1 MINKKV
7 DEAVFDALLEQA
19 FSDVIEEDFKKI
31 KEESEPCSISSET
44 DHKIRAMIAKAEKQ
58 RKPKH
63 TNTILRAAAVV
74 LIVMLNLGLIGIL
87 MVPSVNAEVRN
98 VFAELFEK
106 YTAYENNE
114 QDSFIVTTGEYEI
127 GYIPSKFELIYN
139 DDCQILFRES
149 NQGNGYI
156 SINISNEDFARTS
169 LDSEYEQIKN
179 VKIHGKDSLLHFS
192 GVDYTLFWHDGY
204 HFITMLSNIDE
215 VELLKIA
222 NNIKKI
228 QEVQ

>member
-1 MINKKV
+1 MINKKI

-98 VFAELFEK
+98 VFADLFEK
-106 YTAYENNE
+106 YTAYETLKNNYE
-114 QDSFIVTTGEYEI
+114 AITTSEYKI
-127 GYIPSKFELIYN
+127 GYVPSGYELISN
-139 DDCQILFRES
+139 DDFHVLFREI

-156 SINISNEDFARTS
+156 SINMSNEDFARTS
-169 LDSEYEQIKN
+169 LDSENTVTQNIKIN
-179 VKIHGKDSLLHFS
+179 GNDACLCIRDGN
-192 GVDYTLFWHDGY
+192 YTLFWYDGY
-204 HFITMLSNIDE
+204 KFFTLYSNINE
-215 VELLKIA
+215 YELLKIA
-222 NNIKKI
+222 NNIERI
-228 QEVQ
+228 NIVQ